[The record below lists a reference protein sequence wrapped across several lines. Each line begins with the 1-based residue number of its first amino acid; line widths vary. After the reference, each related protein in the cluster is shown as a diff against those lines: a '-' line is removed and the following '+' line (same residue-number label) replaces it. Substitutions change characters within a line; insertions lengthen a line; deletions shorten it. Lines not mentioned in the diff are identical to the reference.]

1 MSENTFGTRFS
12 RKLVLAEKVIR
23 PGRGN
28 SLKRFLRAVSG
39 GGLET
44 LGEGG
49 RGQLLPTSPP
59 TLVNRPTLI
68 FCQHTNTYKSYS
80 RVDRLNTKM

>member
-23 PGRGN
+23 SGRGN

-49 RGQLLPTSPP
+49 RSVAANLSSNTS
-59 TLVNRPTLI
+59 
-68 FCQHTNTYKSYS
+68 
-80 RVDRLNTKM
+80 

>member
-1 MSENTFGTRFS
+1 MLLLVSGHKVYVSTWLMSWSSNVSENTFGTRFS

-49 RGQLLPTSPP
+49 EVSCCQPLL
-59 TLVNRPTLI
+59 
-68 FCQHTNTYKSYS
+68 QH
-80 RVDRLNTKM
+80 

>member
-1 MSENTFGTRFS
+1 MSWSSNVSENTFGTRFS

-23 PGRGN
+23 SGRGN

-49 RGQLLPTSPP
+49 RGQFWMK
-59 TLVNRPTLI
+59 V
-68 FCQHTNTYKSYS
+68 Y
-80 RVDRLNTKM
+80 

>member
-23 PGRGN
+23 SGRGN

-49 RGQLLPTSPP
+49 GGGQLLPTSPP

-68 FCQHTNTYKSYS
+68 FICQHTNTK
-80 RVDRLNTKM
+80 VIAG